1 MLILTLTNNILS
13 KSISLQYHNLFYNW
27 QRLWTIWS
35 ESCALIG
42 YLSGKHEPNLP
53 ARNCPLRSRAKIENK
68 NRELTWTR
76 LSPEKHKKNKKELGQ
91 YQTIV
96 TSRLVNNAYILCNN
110 GHATDLITFKVYSQ
124 GREMHY
130 SLLKWSGTL
139 HESEILMQIHYI
151 RG

>member
-1 MLILTLTNNILS
+1 M
-13 KSISLQYHNLFYNW
+13 
-27 QRLWTIWS
+27 
-35 ESCALIG
+35 
-42 YLSGKHEPNLP
+42 
-53 ARNCPLRSRAKIENK
+53 
-68 NRELTWTR
+68 
-76 LSPEKHKKNKKELGQ
+76 ELGQ

-110 GHATDLITFKVYSQ
+110 GHVTDLITFKVYSQ

-130 SLLKWSGTL
+130 SLLKGSGTL